1 MAATNRRDILDPALL
16 RPGRFDRQVT
26 VNYPDQEGR
35 VEILKV
41 VRLNRTGVTKKGTPF
56 A

>member
-1 MAATNRRDILDPALL
+1 MLSGIE
-16 RPGRFDRQVT
+16 RQIPV
-26 VNYPDQEGR
+26 
-35 VEILKV
+35 LKV